1 MVSGGPTPVKRATAT
16 AFGEGRTT
24 VAMVLVGE
32 QPGDQEDKQGRPL
45 AMANGDDFHR
55 GGCEVDMVPVWER
68 LDWCRHRRGGVAAE
82 PTEAGLS

>member
-32 QPGDQEDKQGRPL
+32 QPGDQEDK
-45 AMANGDDFHR
+45 
-55 GGCEVDMVPVWER
+55 
-68 LDWCRHRRGGVAAE
+68 
-82 PTEAGLS
+82 